1 MRLFLF
7 CGSLAVGK
15 GGAERIATEL
25 AAEMLRRGND
35 VWLGFN
41 GPGSPAYT
49 VPDGISLYRRDRKN
63 DAGFQQDLLGIDPD
77 VIFIFYT
84 NQELLKLYSLVGGL
98 GIPVAIQE
106 CTNPERLYRNNWRS
120 KCGRT
125 GGALWE
131 RELVASGC
139 VRLRMVMPGYEESFP
154 GYIRQNVRAFPNYA
168 MPPLEGLP
176 VEDRSRK
183 RIINIGG
190 LKKNKNLSV
199 LLAAF
204 AQLADE
210 YRDWDLYVYG
220 GGTPATDSY
229 RREVDE
235 LIGHHSLTG
244 RVVFPGA
251 VQDISYEYQRSDL
264 HVITSPSEGCP
275 GCVLE
280 AMAHGM
286 PSIGSSHCH
295 GTNMLITPDN
305 GVLYDG
311 DNEVPSLLEALRSL
325 MGDSDLRRRLGKK
338 AFEDS
343 LLFLPERTYEQWQA
357 LFLEAASYKGNMER
371 LYDEQSAVDPERAR
385 HMLRSREKFFSE
397 AGVV

>member
-15 GGAERIATEL
+15 GGAERVATEL
-25 AAEMLRRGND
+25 AAEMQRRGHD

-49 VPDGISLYRRDRKN
+49 VPAGISLYRRDKRD
-63 DAGFQQDLLGIDPD
+63 DAGFQQDLLEIDPD

-84 NQELLKLYSLVGGL
+84 NQELLRLYGLVGGL

-106 CTNPERLYRNNWRS
+106 CTNPDRLYRNNWRS
-120 KCGRT
+120 KCGRPS
-125 GGALWE
+125 GALWE

-139 VRLRMVMPGYEESFP
+139 VRLRMVMPGYEDSFP
-154 GYIRQNVRAFPNYA
+154 EYIRQNVRAFPNYA
-168 MPPLEGLP
+168 MPPLDGMLEKQGP
-176 VEDRSRK
+176 RK

-190 LKKNKNLSV
+190 LKRNKNLSV
-199 LLAAF
+199 LLSAF
-204 AQLADE
+204 AQLAGE
-210 YRDWDLYVYG
+210 CSDWDLYVYG

-229 RREVDE
+229 REEVDA
-235 LIGHHSLTG
+235 LISSYSLEG

-251 VQDISYEYQRSDL
+251 IQDISYEYQKSDL

-280 AMAHGM
+280 AMAHGI
-286 PSIGSSHCH
+286 PSIGGSHCH

-311 DNEVPSLLEALRSL
+311 NNEVSSLVEALSTL
-325 MGDSDLRRRLGKK
+325 MNNSGLRERLGQQ
-338 AFEDS
+338 ALEDS
-343 LLFLPERTYEQWQA
+343 LLFLPERTYEQWEA
-357 LFLEAASYKGNMER
+357 LFSEAASYKDNMSR
-371 LYDEQSAVDPERAR
+371 LYHEQVAIDPERAR

-397 AGVV
+397 AGAL